1 MTQKVSQLGMPN
13 DTTVDD
19 SPFAGQLVE
28 TVTYQADAIVSK
40 VLGKARGGNAT
51 MFAFAS
57 GQELSEHTAPSD
69 ALIYIAEGEAEV
81 RAGDET
87 QTVGTGELVRLPA
100 NLPHAIRAT
109 TDFKMLLVILR
120 DATR

>member
-1 MTQKVSQLGMPN
+1 MPN
-13 DTTVDD
+13 DTPVDD
-19 SPFAGQLVE
+19 GPFAGQLLDTVE
-28 TVTYQADAIVSK
+28 YQPGAIVSK

-69 ALIYIAEGEAEV
+69 ALIYVAEGEAEV
-81 RAGDET
+81 RAGEET
-87 QTVGTGELVRLPA
+87 AIVGVGDLVRLPA
-100 NLPHAIRAT
+100 NLPHAIRAM

-120 DATR
+120 DLR